1 MEGPEE
7 TAHFWC
13 KPSERKG
20 PCVVLNFQSE
30 VKITNPESC
39 VNLQQSTAQ
48 VRNRAPSVSL
58 GIPALFGLAGKGKG
72 CAGYDLM
79 SLRKRRANKETAEAS
94 S

>member
-1 MEGPEE
+1 MNHRLRQNLVILE
-7 TAHFWC
+7 
-13 KPSERKG
+13 
-20 PCVVLNFQSE
+20 
-30 VKITNPESC
+30 
-39 VNLQQSTAQ
+39 VNLQQSLAAQ

-79 SLRKRRANKETAEAS
+79 SLRKRRVDREAAEAS